1 MALIPHL
8 LQYFQELYRTTLI
21 NPFLFSLLLLCFLF
35 WLSKGG
41 SKLNLPPSP
50 PRLPIIGHLHLMGT
64 LYHRSLYAL
73 SKTYGHIFLLYVG
86 RAPLLVVTSEK
97 IAKEIMTT
105 QDIVFA
111 NRVRTRAVETLLYG
125 CCDIAFAPYGEHWR
139 QMRRICVSQLLSL
152 KRVQSFR
159 FVIEE
164 EAAKL
169 IEKICC
175 ASLDGALVN
184 LGEMLVHTSSIIV
197 FRCVIGRNY
206 EGENMKRFEELS
218 RDGVELVGGIC
229 FRDIFPSF
237 GWVDVL
243 TGKVKRL
250 KDISKEV
257 DDLLD
262 KEIESYK
269 CSKGNDD
276 RSNSFAE
283 ILLQLQKEGIETDF
297 TQDKLKAT
305 LMDMFVAATDTS
317 STTMEWA
324 LTELMKNPN
333 EMKKTQEEVRRV
345 VGKKSKVDQDDI
357 DQMAYLKCV
366 VKETLRLHAPVP
378 FLIPRQLT
386 ESAKLEGYDIPPKTI
401 VYINAWAIQRDSKLW
416 DRPEEFLPERFANNP
431 VDFRGQDFHFIPFG
445 AGRRGCPGISFAV
458 MQTEYVLSN
467 LLYWFDW
474 KFPGSASREDLD
486 MNEVFGL
493 NIHKKIPLQ
502 LVPMLHSFESLK

>member
-1 MALIPHL
+1 M
-8 LQYFQELYRTTLI
+8 
-21 NPFLFSLLLLCFLF
+21 
-35 WLSKGG
+35 KG
-41 SKLNLPPSP
+41 
-50 PRLPIIGHLHLMGT
+50 
-64 LYHRSLYAL
+64 
-73 SKTYGHIFLLYVG
+73 
-86 RAPLLVVTSEK
+86 
-97 IAKEIMTT
+97 
-105 QDIVFA
+105 
-111 NRVRTRAVETLLYG
+111 
-125 CCDIAFAPYGEHWR
+125 
-139 QMRRICVSQLLSL
+139 
-152 KRVQSFR
+152 
-159 FVIEE
+159 
-164 EAAKL
+164 
-169 IEKICC
+169 
-175 ASLDGALVN
+175 
-184 LGEMLVHTSSIIV
+184 
-197 FRCVIGRNY
+197 
-206 EGENMKRFEELS
+206 FEELS

-229 FRDIFPSF
+229 FRDVFPSF

-333 EMKKTQEEVRRV
+333 EMKKTQEE
-345 VGKKSKVDQDDI
+345 
-357 DQMAYLKCV
+357 
-366 VKETLRLHAPVP
+366 
-378 FLIPRQLT
+378 
-386 ESAKLEGYDIPPKTI
+386 
-401 VYINAWAIQRDSKLW
+401 
-416 DRPEEFLPERFANNP
+416 
-431 VDFRGQDFHFIPFG
+431 
-445 AGRRGCPGISFAV
+445 
-458 MQTEYVLSN
+458 
-467 LLYWFDW
+467 
-474 KFPGSASREDLD
+474 FPGSASREDLD